1 MGRILA
7 LDMGTK
13 RTGIAVTDSLKLI
26 ANSLTTIDSKN
37 IILFLTDYFSK
48 ETVETLVI
56 GMPVDL
62 NGRNTDSTNSVKTY
76 AKKISIAFPDLKIE
90 FYDERFTSKMALQ
103 TLVSA
108 GTTKKFRRDKGNIDK
123 ISANIILSDW
133 MQFNNL

>member
-62 NGRNTDSTNSVKTY
+62 NGRNTDSTNFVKTY